1 MDIDTGIDMKELEC
15 FAYVV
20 ETNSFSQ
27 AAEFLNLTQPTVS
40 THISTLERKVGMNLI
55 FRGKKRS
62 LPSDAGEILY
72 YHAKSILELRENAQE
87 EIQHFL
93 REKKQRN

>member
-27 AAEFLNLTQPTVS
+27 AAEFLNLKRTIQYVE
-40 THISTLERKVGMNLI
+40 HYLLLCGHRKIV
-55 FRGKKRS
+55 
-62 LPSDAGEILY
+62 
-72 YHAKSILELRENAQE
+72 
-87 EIQHFL
+87 
-93 REKKQRN
+93 